1 MIHQYKVELQEIIKK
16 MRREREMKKEIKKKP
31 KYNFIYLNIKKKK
44 KNKLTQKSKNGGKKK
59 EDDFFFFFLMGEK
72 KLS

>member
-16 MRREREMKKEIKKKP
+16 KMKRERDMKNEIKKKP

-44 KNKLTQKSKNGGKKK
+44 RTN
-59 EDDFFFFFLMGEK
+59 
-72 KLS
+72 